1 MEATEDEWPGRVIE
15 MWTERSRGPS
25 QKKKNPAGV
34 TKTKAEARKAS
45 GARRPQPRKAGED

>member
-25 QKKKNPAGV
+25 QKKKSRGRDKNESRG
-34 TKTKAEARKAS
+34 EE
-45 GARRPQPRKAGED
+45 GERRTQAATA